1 MRAREVSAALVAA
14 AGAFIW
20 LRRRGTVDYFVV
32 VGGEEAQLTLP
43 ALGTTERQLLAEV
56 EALASESAS

>member
-1 MRAREVSAALVAA
+1 VAA

-32 VGGEEAQLTLP
+32 VDGEEAQLTLP
-43 ALGTTERQLLAEV
+43 ALGTTERRLLAEV